1 MISAVPAVVGLL
13 AIGISVV
20 LICRSLTVAGAAIC
34 SCHNPVRWWIYK
46 RLGIS

>member
-20 LICRSLTVAGAAIC
+20 LIYRSLMVAGIAIC

-46 RLGIS
+46 YLGVV